1 MKTIQRRRIEL
12 LLVNKAEG
20 LGTYILAGLHKLIP
34 E

>member
-1 MKTIQRRRIEL
+1 MKTLQRRRIEL

-20 LGTYILAGLHKLIP
+20 LLILTGLHKLIP